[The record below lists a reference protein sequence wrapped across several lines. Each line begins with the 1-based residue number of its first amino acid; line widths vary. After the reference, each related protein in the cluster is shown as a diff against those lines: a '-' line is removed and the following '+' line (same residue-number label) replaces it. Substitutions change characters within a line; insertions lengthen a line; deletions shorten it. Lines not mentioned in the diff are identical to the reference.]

1 MTLYN
6 RLLIKLSIRP
16 YKVVELDTQLLVK
29 HYRNGRIEA
38 TRMSQK
44 KWEAQIAVEQKTNG
58 EQVYAQAVENT
69 LNLTLKSNGVSR
81 LYELGLKGQS
91 LKSVCCAN

>member
-1 MTLYN
+1 MNIYN

-29 HYRNGRIEA
+29 HYRNGRVEA

-44 KWEAQIAVEQKTNG
+44 
-58 EQVYAQAVENT
+58 
-69 LNLTLKSNGVSR
+69 
-81 LYELGLKGQS
+81 
-91 LKSVCCAN
+91 

>member
-1 MTLYN
+1 MKLFN
-6 RLLIKLSIRP
+6 KILVKLSIRP

-44 KWEAQIAVEQKTNG
+44 
-58 EQVYAQAVENT
+58 
-69 LNLTLKSNGVSR
+69 
-81 LYELGLKGQS
+81 
-91 LKSVCCAN
+91 